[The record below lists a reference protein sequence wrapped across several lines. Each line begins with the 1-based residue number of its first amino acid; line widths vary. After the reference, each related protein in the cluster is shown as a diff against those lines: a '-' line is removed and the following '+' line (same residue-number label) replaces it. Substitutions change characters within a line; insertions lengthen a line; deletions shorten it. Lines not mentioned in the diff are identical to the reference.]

1 MLFPLLCNCSKGSAT
16 DYMLVQQNT
25 MGDVYCQRLRNRVG
39 ELDTTEKSAGELL
52 CRYIYIHAYIHTFL
66 VTQENVIMQIAV
78 VTSHRFT
85 AGEGRRGGVL

>member
-52 CRYIYIHAYIHTFL
+52 CRYIYIHTYFSRDTRKCVHADRSSDLPPVH
-66 VTQENVIMQIAV
+66 
-78 VTSHRFT
+78 SR
-85 AGEGRRGGVL
+85 